1 MKVFERVLGNPWVF
15 ENVRPLAVGGIDMSP
30 AYHLLRCDSASIVL
44 DIGCGTGDALRHL
57 TGFSSY
63 LGVDTDARAI
73 RFAEQRW
80 RDRANVRFECRTST
94 VEDMRVLAPTHV
106 AMVGLLHHL
115 DDQTALG
122 LLGTLCESSR
132 LVRAVSLDI
141 VHVPGLLY
149 NNLIASLD
157 RGRYC
162 RDAEGYVSLVERAG
176 LKVTERML
184 VRSHPK
190 RGLVRYFVLGIEKR

>member
-1 MKVFERVLGNPWVF
+1 MKVLEWVLGNPWVF

-30 AYHLLRCDSASIVL
+30 AYRLLRCDGASSVL

-57 TGFSSY
+57 DGFSSY

-73 RFAEQRW
+73 RFAEDRW
-80 RDRANVRFECRTST
+80 HGRANVRFECRTSS
-94 VEDMRVLAPTHV
+94 VEDLRVRAPTHV

-115 DDQTALG
+115 DDQSALG
-122 LLGTLCESSR
+122 LLGTLVESSR

-157 RGRYC
+157 RGRFC
-162 RDAEGYVSLVERAG
+162 RNAAGYVSLVERAG
-176 LKVTERML
+176 LKVTEQML
-184 VRSHPK
+184 IRSHPK
-190 RGLVRYFVLGIEKR
+190 RGLVRYFVLGIERR